1 MKKLMFLAIVS
12 GGLIMAGKAQAGEVR
27 YAWNSYSRPD
37 CDSRTTYVQPSRDR
51 DDYGRYSHEVFHQDL
66 RAVRR
71 DFNREL
77 RDAHRDF
84 HRDLRRERA
93 YGVPEWRIRTERCD

>member
-1 MKKLMFLAIVS
+1 MMKNAGRPIISGQKPNRIKRKMKKLMFLAIVS
-12 GGLIMAGKAQAGEVR
+12 GGLIMAGKAQAGDMR
-27 YAWNSYSRPD
+27 YAGNSYSRPD
-37 CDSRTTYVQPSRDR
+37 YGSRTVYVQPPRDC

-77 RDAHRDF
+77 RD
-84 HRDLRRERA
+84 
-93 YGVPEWRIRTERCD
+93 

>member
-1 MKKLMFLAIVS
+1 MFLAIVS
-12 GGLIMAGKAQAGEVR
+12 GGLIMAGKAQAGDMR
-27 YAWNSYSRPD
+27 YAGNGYSRPD
-37 CDSRTTYVQPSRDR
+37 YDSRTVYVQPSRDC

-71 DFNREL
+71 DFNWEL

-84 HRDLRRERA
+84 HQELRRERA
-93 YGVPEWRIRTERCD
+93 YSVPEWRFRAERCD